1 MPSKASYLDH
11 DMLEELKDIME
22 DEFLELL
29 KAFLSDS
36 EKRITSLRSAY
47 AANDHVNA
55 RNIAHSFKGS
65 SGNIGAR
72 ALSKLCKELEEIALA
87 GNISDAGALV
97 EGVEAEYRCVSTE
110 LMGVMSAHE

>member
-1 MPSKASYLDH
+1 MPSQSPHLDH

-36 EKRITSLRSAY
+36 ETRITSLGSAY

-65 SGNIGAR
+65 SSNIGAR
-72 ALSKLCKELEEIALA
+72 ALSQLCKELEAIALA
-87 GNISDAGALV
+87 GDISDAGALI
-97 EGVEAEYRCVSTE
+97 ESVEAEYRCVYTE
-110 LMGVMSAHE
+110 LMAVMSAHG

>member
-1 MPSKASYLDH
+1 MPSKAPHLDH

-36 EKRITSLRSAY
+36 EMRIKSLRSAY
-47 AANDHVNA
+47 TANDHDNA

-72 ALSKLCKELEEIALA
+72 ALSQLCKELEELA
-87 GNISDAGALV
+87 KGGCISDAGTLID
-97 EGVEAEYRCVSTE
+97 GLEAEFHCVSTE
-110 LMGVMSAHE
+110 LMGVMSEHG